1 MKLTEIFKECK
12 AQWINAINEKNHPFK
27 TFVLSTIERNEP
39 KSRSVILR
47 GFDSKKM
54 NFTIYSDLRSN
65 KIKELNNSSSVQLLF
80 YNSISRFQIIVR
92 AQMINMNSDLKIFNS
107 LTEHSKKNYTSSIS
121 PGKLIQDPYD
131 LTFGKEINFCQ
142 LVFKAISVE
151 CLQLKKSQNIRSYF
165 ELNKSWKGFYIAP

>member
-12 AQWINAINEKNHPFK
+12 AQWINAIDEKNHPFK

-80 YNSISRFQIIVR
+80 YNSISRFQTIVR
-92 AQMINMNSDLKIFNS
+92 AQMINMNSDLKIFNT
-107 LTEHSKKNYTSSIS
+107 LTEHSKKNYTSSTS

-131 LTFGKEINFCQ
+131 LTFGEEINFCQ